1 MPLHHVHIIPSGKRF
16 NLRVG
21 LFKSFVGWQTA
32 EAAALDVVT
41 RDGSGYGLPCF
52 DNLTEAEAKR
62 IAPLLDAYL
71 VSSGSFGI
79 SDMKKERKSISDAKA
94 KYNEAVGVNP
104 VQLQSLPRT
113 VSEDEFWRRVGASG
127 GAPSRRS

>member
-1 MPLHHVHIIPSGKRF
+1 MPLHHVHIIPAGKRF

-41 RDGSGYGLPCF
+41 RDGTGYGLPCF

-71 VSSGSFGI
+71 VSSGSFGVG
-79 SDMKKERKSISDAKA
+79 DMKKERKSISDAKA
-94 KYNEAVGVNP
+94 KYNEAVGVKP

-113 VSEDEFWRRVGASG
+113 VSEDEFWLRFGASG
-127 GAPSRRS
+127 GVSNHRK